1 MKEPKVVELK
11 KYINAILKMKK
22 KYVNAD
28 RLSKVVGV
36 YPEIITET
44 LSYFEPTL
52 MMDPDYNLLDLV
64 TVMKE
69 FIIKKEEEKAVIQ
82 EKRIIVKKKEIAMY
96 DSVGDFVYKKM
107 TIAGGLLDKN
117 ANLTDKDL
125 EALKKLINE
134 ELRKRK
140 NK

>member
-52 MMDPDYNLLDLV
+52 MMDPEYNLIDLIPSI
-64 TVMKE
+64 KE

-82 EKRIIVKKKEIAMY
+82 EKRIIVKKKEISMY
-96 DSVGDFVYKKM
+96 ESVGDFVYKKM

-140 NK
+140 K